1 MIDRAVRTRDAWTES
16 LICSSVGG
24 EKSRDRAR
32 KGKGF
37 AILDR
42 LTTLFLRGEMKEGQ
56 RAARCQRKYA
66 PRVFQNTLANVPR
79 PIDQEITGNDIRTSL
94 CIRAVRSC
102 AETRLPVSLLSGHL
116 IFLWRGEKYFGQTIP
131 IECLLF
137 PFFLFSS
144 KRKKFLHRQ
153 SWKMCKFN
161 FLWTW
166 NISLFLFS
174 FLKIAR
180 REHVLCSTKRLKK
193 MDFILFYLQFWF
205 NYNLSSIKSNRV
217 RVGRNKKYDEK
228 KGNIGRSYHPPTVFI
243 DNCDRR
249 AITWTVRSHRGD
261 IDGHFAVT
269 PVGRA
274 LPPRCVTVFALI
286 PRFADNYRW

>member
-94 CIRAVRSC
+94 CSRAVRSC
-102 AETRLPVSLLSGHL
+102 AETRLPVSLL
-116 IFLWRGEKYFGQTIP
+116 FGEGKSISDKLSRSSVY
-131 IECLLF
+131 
-137 PFFLFSS
+137 FFLFFF
-144 KRKKFLHRQ
+144 FLRRE
-153 SWKMCKFN
+153 KN
-161 FLWTW
+161 FSTDRVERCVNLTFFGRE
-166 NISLFLFS
+166 IYHCSFFLF
-174 FLKIAR
+174 
-180 REHVLCSTKRLKK
+180 
-193 MDFILFYLQFWF
+193 
-205 NYNLSSIKSNRV
+205 
-217 RVGRNKKYDEK
+217 
-228 KGNIGRSYHPPTVFI
+228 
-243 DNCDRR
+243 
-249 AITWTVRSHRGD
+249 
-261 IDGHFAVT
+261 
-269 PVGRA
+269 
-274 LPPRCVTVFALI
+274 
-286 PRFADNYRW
+286 

>member
-94 CIRAVRSC
+94 CSRAVRSC

-180 REHVLCSTKRLKK
+180 REHVLCSTKRAWQRGWKK
-193 MDFILFYLQFWF
+193 WILFYFICNFDSITIYHRLNRTACTLDETKNMTRRREISGGRIILPPF
-205 NYNLSSIKSNRV
+205 LSIIAI
-217 RVGRNKKYDEK
+217 G
-228 KGNIGRSYHPPTVFI
+228 GRSRGP
-243 DNCDRR
+243 CE
-249 AITWTVRSHRGD
+249 AIAETSTAIS
-261 IDGHFAVT
+261 
-269 PVGRA
+269 
-274 LPPRCVTVFALI
+274 L
-286 PRFADNYRW
+286 